1 MSANEQ
7 KIGHFSID
15 LQRTTKTTEH
25 TLTAK
30 LQSTIVHVTK
40 TLVIIFGHW
49 NRKKQKQKQ
58 AFSCKQADPPL
69 RVCFKSS
76 NLVPRVFSLSNM
88 AAAGEKTL
96 AHSELKR
103 SLIGAF
109 HGAFIRALSL
119 VCYFQK
125 QRFWLFDGFVET
137 EKCFLQSLGPKKW
150 TEFRSD
156 CLENCDCTVWKQ
168 TRRKFTDL
176 ILTSIGVQRV
186 F

>member
-7 KIGHFSID
+7 KIGHFWID

-25 TLTAK
+25 TDSQIAVYYHPCNQNTNKHFRPLK
-30 LQSTIVHVTK
+30 QEETK
-40 TLVIIFGHW
+40 TETSFFLQTG
-49 NRKKQKQKQ
+49 R
-58 AFSCKQADPPL
+58 SPL

-76 NLVPRVFSLSNM
+76 NLVPTVFSLSNM

-109 HGAFIRALSL
+109 HGEFIRALSL
-119 VCYFQK
+119 VYSFQK
-125 QRFWLFDGFVET
+125 QRLWLFEGFVET
-137 EKCFLQSLGPKKW
+137 EKCFLQSLRPKKW

-156 CLENCDCTVWKQ
+156 CMFLNY
-168 TRRKFTDL
+168 
-176 ILTSIGVQRV
+176 
-186 F
+186 

>member
-1 MSANEQ
+1 MSAKEQ

-30 LQSTIVHVTK
+30 LQSTIVHATK

-58 AFSCKQADPPL
+58 AFSCKQADPPPPL

-88 AAAGEKTL
+88 AAAGEQTL
-96 AHSELKR
+96 ANSELKR
-103 SLIGAF
+103 SLIAWCIPWCVHTCALIGLLLSKTKILAF
-109 HGAFIRALSL
+109 WRLRGDWEVLS
-119 VCYFQK
+119 
-125 QRFWLFDGFVET
+125 
-137 EKCFLQSLGPKKW
+137 S
-150 TEFRSD
+150 EFR
-156 CLENCDCTVWKQ
+156 T
-168 TRRKFTDL
+168 
-176 ILTSIGVQRV
+176 
-186 F
+186 